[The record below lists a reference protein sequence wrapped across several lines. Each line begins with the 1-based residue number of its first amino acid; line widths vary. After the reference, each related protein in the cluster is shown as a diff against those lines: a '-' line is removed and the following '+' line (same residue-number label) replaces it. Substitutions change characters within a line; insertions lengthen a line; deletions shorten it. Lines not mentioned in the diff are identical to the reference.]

1 MALLGGRLAVDKK
14 ICLPRGQ
21 GPHWKDPGR
30 FIQGTAGRVTSCRQ
44 ENMLT

>member
-1 MALLGGRLAVDKK
+1 MGGRLAVDKK
-14 ICLPRGQ
+14 TCLPRGQ

-30 FIQGTAGRVTSCRQ
+30 FIQDTDGRETSCRQ

>member
-14 ICLPRGQ
+14 ICLPKGQ
-21 GPHWKDPGR
+21 GPPWKDPER
-30 FIQGTAGRVTSCRQ
+30 FIQATAGMATSCRQ

>member
-1 MALLGGRLAVDKK
+1 MGGRLAVDKK

-30 FIQGTAGRVTSCRQ
+30 FIQDTGGRVTSCRQ